1 MHTSTGNVFNSHKTI
16 IGFYDNKASLYTLR
30 YGPGYKQRDLLIMED
45 DTFSVKSARDY
56 LIYKKEVCGY
66 VGICGLPL
74 TMPTSYT
81 VRSHDLIY

>member
-16 IGFYDNKASLYTLR
+16 IGFYDNKAGLYTLR

-56 LIYKKEVCGY
+56 LYIYKLSIPWPGVK
-66 VGICGLPL
+66 
-74 TMPTSYT
+74 
-81 VRSHDLIY
+81 

>member
-16 IGFYDNKASLYTLR
+16 IGFYDNKAGLYTLR

-56 LIYKKEVCGY
+56 LYIINPGARRD
-66 VGICGLPL
+66 GL
-74 TMPTSYT
+74 
-81 VRSHDLIY
+81 

>member
-16 IGFYDNKASLYTLR
+16 IGFYDNKAGLYTLR

-56 LIYKKEVCGY
+56 LYIRETSS
-66 VGICGLPL
+66 GLAGFKWFRCDHASL
-74 TMPTSYT
+74 Y
-81 VRSHDLIY
+81 LIIFLIE